1 MPTVP
6 QATPSVQSRP
16 LDPGY
21 QNASSASL
29 DAFGALQGAGLAQTG
44 ARLQGVADEFGRLAL
59 KAQMEDNEREAKKL
73 DIELS
78 STLRAINYGDG
89 TAQNPGYFGLK
100 GEAALQGYGNAQ
112 KAVQEAHKKLAEGAK
127 NDRVKQMFGEVAARR
142 VESELNTMARFV
154 GQERVRAADTVS
166 EARLSEAANDA
177 ARAWNNPTI
186 IQRSVGLAV
195 NEIKDMAQRNGWG
208 PEVEAAKVREAT
220 SVIATGAAKA
230 ALAVEATGA
239 AQRIFKQYESSFSP
253 EARASISKQIRDG
266 SVQHSAQ
273 ALRDQAIALH
283 PGDLEKQAEFIRQR
297 ASGKV
302 EDAALSSITTWHSIQ
317 RASEA
322 DRERAQNK
330 ALRGES
336 QKEFDAIVKA
346 HPLSLNDQID
356 EARKL
361 PPEMRDA
368 VESRLRAED
377 SYRRQ
382 EAADRFAVGAEAERK
397 ARMAEAQR
405 LAAEKEQNKQA
416 YKTGDELISQG
427 GSLDA
432 LSPELRSLLTPEQRK
447 ALETYEER
455 RAKGMEFPKVSD
467 GVKLNEYLQ
476 MPPDELSSVSQ
487 SELKT
492 HLSRDDYTVVERLRQ
507 QSLQGKRDPSNPYS
521 IQSRVRQKTMDLL
534 GPADT
539 DAKKSRHA
547 RIQTIVEEELEL
559 ERRVTKKPVTAAR
572 EKEIIDGAFD
582 KVLMPGWFGRQVEAP
597 VYDAVKDIPEADRKQ
612 ITSAFKARFGSPPT
626 MMQMLQLYREKLARD
641 KEQKR

>member
-6 QATPSVQSRP
+6 QASPTVQSRP
-16 LDPGY
+16 IDPGF
-21 QNASSASL
+21 QNASAATA
-29 DAFGALQGAGLAQTG
+29 DVFGALGAAGLEQTG
-44 ARLQGVADEFGRLAL
+44 RRLAAASDDVHRLAL
-59 KAQMEDNEREAKKL
+59 KAMIEDNEREAKKL
-73 DIELS
+73 DVELS
-78 STLRAINYGDG
+78 TALRAINYGDG

-100 GEAALQGYGNAQ
+100 GEAALQGYEGAQ
-112 KAVQEAHKKLAEGAK
+112 KAAKDAQKKLLDSAK
-127 NDRVKQMFGEVAARR
+127 NARVKEMFGEVSARR
-142 VESELNTMARFV
+142 LETELNTMARFV

-177 ARAWNNPTI
+177 AAAWNDPKI
-186 IQRSVGLAV
+186 IQRSILLAV
-195 NEIKDMAQRNGWG
+195 NEVKSMAQRNGWG
-208 PEVEAAKVREAT
+208 PEVEAAKIREAT

-273 ALRDQAIALH
+273 ALRDKVIALF
-283 PGDLEKQAEFIRQR
+283 PNEPEKQYEYIRKV

-302 EDAALSSITTWHSIQ
+302 EDAAMASLSNWRSIQ
-317 RASEA
+317 QGIES
-322 DRERAQNK
+322 DRQRAQDK

-336 QKEFDAIVKA
+336 QKEFDAILKA
-346 HPLSLNDQID
+346 HPLSLDDQIA

-368 VESRLRAED
+368 VEARLRSENN
-377 SYRRQ
+377 YRRQ
-382 EAADRFAVGAEAERK
+382 EAEDFRMAGAEAERK

-405 LAAEKEQNKQA
+405 VAAEKEQNKLA
-416 YKTGDELISQG
+416 YKTADELISQG

-432 LSPELRSLLTPEQRK
+432 LSSELRSILTPEQRK

-455 RAKGMEFPKVSD
+455 RAKGMEFPKASD
-467 GVKLNEYLQ
+467 GGKLNEYLQ
-476 MPPDELSSVSQ
+476 MPPDELGAVSQ

-492 HLSRDDYTVVERLRQ
+492 HLSREDYPVIERLRQ
-507 QSLQGKRDPSNPYS
+507 QSLQGRRDPSNPYS
-521 IQSRVRQKTMDLL
+521 IQSRVRQKTIDLL

-547 RIQTIVEEELEL
+547 RIQAIVEEELER
-559 ERRVTKKPVTAAR
+559 ERRTTKKPVTAER
-572 EKEIIDGAFD
+572 EKEIINGAFD
-582 KVLMPGWFGRQVEAP
+582 KVLMPGWFGRQVETP

-612 ITSAFKARFGSPPT
+612 MVAAFKARFGSPPT